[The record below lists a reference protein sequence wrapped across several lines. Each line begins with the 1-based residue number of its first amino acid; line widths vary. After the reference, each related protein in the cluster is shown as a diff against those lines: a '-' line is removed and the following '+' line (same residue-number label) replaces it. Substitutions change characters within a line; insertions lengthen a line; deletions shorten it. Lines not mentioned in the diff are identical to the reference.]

1 VHFYRQTQF
10 ISSDTFHFTPVNTST
25 NLLIKLPCLRGE
37 SEGISSQ
44 AFIKTEWD

>member
-1 VHFYRQTQF
+1 MQTQF
-10 ISSDTFHFTPVNTST
+10 ISSDALHFTPVNTST
-25 NLLIKLPCLRGE
+25 NLLIDLPRLGRE